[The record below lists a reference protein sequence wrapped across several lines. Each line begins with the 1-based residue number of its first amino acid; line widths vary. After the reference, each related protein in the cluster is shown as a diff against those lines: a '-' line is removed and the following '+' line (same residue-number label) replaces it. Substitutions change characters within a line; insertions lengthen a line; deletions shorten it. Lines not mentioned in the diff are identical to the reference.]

1 MGKKKNWKSGAFKT
15 LNFQG
20 REILYGVMQCKA
32 KKNEKHLTYSM
43 FGTRYIGKFMV
54 FELRKGFFR
63 KVYWKRLSERDPAY
77 KKVMELRLPK
87 EKLSDKNPL
96 LDSDYV
102 TQQLNNQLAQ
112 RICLNTVLMNTVL
125 R

>member
-1 MGKKKNWKSGAFKT
+1 MKKDWISGVFKT

-32 KKNEKHLTYSM
+32 KKNEKHLTYSC
-43 FGTRYIGKFMV
+43 FGTRYIGRFMV
-54 FELRKGFFR
+54 FESRKGLFK

-77 KKVMELRLPK
+77 KKVMELGRPK
-87 EKLSDKNPL
+87 EKLSDRKTKSG
-96 LDSDYV
+96 SDYEV
-102 TQQLNNQLAQ
+102 ELLNNMLAQ
-112 RICLNTVLMNTVL
+112 RVCLNTVL

>member
-1 MGKKKNWKSGAFKT
+1 MGKKDWKSGVFKT
-15 LNFQG
+15 FNFQG

-32 KKNEKHLTYSM
+32 KKSEKHLTYSM

-77 KKVMELRLPK
+77 KKVMELKRPK

-102 TQQLNNQLAQ
+102 AQQLNNQLAQ